1 MSVFYGIVGFSA
13 DNVDILAISL
23 TNEDGVS
30 AAGPGLSICTGA
42 GVGTTCSDNSRIL
55 EGMTGQLT
63 LQILAGAAL
72 IDGSPSRPPEPMLH
86 SGLDW
91 AVSVTAATATE
102 GTDET
107 LDFEV
112 RPNAQDDCKAVTVD
126 YATADGTATAGEDYT
141 SASGTLTFNP
151 GETVKTISIPVLE
164 DDAADGE
171 ETLTLTL
178 SNPAGVELTDSEAI
192 GTIKDGEPVA
202 ALTAR
207 FENVPETHATRA
219 ASSPSV
225 ASSSWAYRLVVTAR
239 RCPQAR
245 RHRCNLLSPRAWA

>member
-63 LQILAGAAL
+63 LQILAGTAL

-107 LDFEV
+107 LDF
-112 RPNAQDDCKAVTVD
+112 
-126 YATADGTATAGEDYT
+126 
-141 SASGTLTFNP
+141 
-151 GETVKTISIPVLE
+151 
-164 DDAADGE
+164 
-171 ETLTLTL
+171 
-178 SNPAGVELTDSEAI
+178 
-192 GTIKDGEPVA
+192 
-202 ALTAR
+202 
-207 FENVPETHATRA
+207 
-219 ASSPSV
+219 
-225 ASSSWAYRLVVTAR
+225 
-239 RCPQAR
+239 
-245 RHRCNLLSPRAWA
+245 

>member
-72 IDGSPSRPPEPMLH
+72 IDGFPSRPPEPMLH

-112 RPNAQDDCKAVTVD
+112 RLNAQDDCKAVTVD

-219 ASSPSV
+219 ASLPSV
-225 ASSSWAYRLVVTAR
+225 ASSSWAYRFGTCQRL
-239 RCPQAR
+239 
-245 RHRCNLLSPRAWA
+245 